1 MPVTADRSTRRFET
15 TDIAQMTA
23 ADRTVLVVVD
33 VQHDFAHADGAMG
46 RFGLDLSYAAAAI
59 DRIETLIEVAR
70 RAGIGI
76 VFARVQSRPETDTR
90 ALRLFMQRSGRGSD
104 TALAIC
110 RHGTPGAAYHRVV
123 PQPDDLQID
132 KTLFSSFVGTTLDE
146 TLQARGIDTLVLCGL
161 TTDCCVDCT
170 ARDAFHRDY
179 NVFVVEN
186 ACAAYDIRTHL
197 AAIHGLSK
205 NVALMVGTEELLAA
219 WSPGGRPEIVS

>member
-1 MPVTADRSTRRFET
+1 MPVTTNRSTSRFET
-15 TDIAQMTA
+15 ADLAEMTA

-33 VQHDFAHADGAMG
+33 VQHDFASAEGAMG
-46 RFGLDLSYAAAAI
+46 RFGLDLSYAEAAI
-59 DRIETLIEVAR
+59 DRIETLIEAAR
-70 RAGIGI
+70 RIGVGI

-110 RHGTPGAAYHRVV
+110 RHGTIGAEYHRVV
-123 PQPDDLQID
+123 PQPGDLQID
-132 KTLFSSFVGTTLDE
+132 KTLFSCFVGTTLDE

-179 NVFVVEN
+179 NVFIVEN
-186 ACAAYDIRTHL
+186 ACAAYDVETHL
-197 AAIHGLSK
+197 AAIRGLSK
-205 NVALMVGTEELLAA
+205 NVALMIGTDEL
-219 WSPGGRPEIVS
+219 VSA